1 MFKDCCPEILDKTQI
16 RTDSYY
22 YILPNG
28 IDEESAGSSALQ
40 LVKFQRFLNIDERI
54 KYPEGI
60 FIEGSKLIYDDN
72 GDASEYKICGKV
84 IYQAVGQST
93 SIYTKDGIKYRV
105 SDTDNDGYLIYR
117 FCPIQDLKG
126 KFKMKYIFRIS
137 KTIQIALNLAGDVYF
152 NSEEEGN
159 RYLRALRYYGGEL
172 SADGIRVVFNKKCIH
187 FYNYNVFI
195 KGKLIDCPDYS
206 KLFEMLCN
214 AYPVKDVNSFERT
227 FYLYSDWVEFIQI

>member
-16 RTDSYY
+16 RTNSYY

-40 LVKFQRFLNIDERI
+40 LVKFQRFLNIDERV

-105 SDTDNDGYLIYR
+105 SDTDNDG
-117 FCPIQDLKG
+117 
-126 KFKMKYIFRIS
+126 
-137 KTIQIALNLAGDVYF
+137 
-152 NSEEEGN
+152 
-159 RYLRALRYYGGEL
+159 
-172 SADGIRVVFNKKCIH
+172 
-187 FYNYNVFI
+187 
-195 KGKLIDCPDYS
+195 
-206 KLFEMLCN
+206 
-214 AYPVKDVNSFERT
+214 
-227 FYLYSDWVEFIQI
+227 